1 MKKKIIGVCFIISGI
16 CISLGI
22 YGQQPDITTGIGAIG
37 IGIYLLYRSLKM
49 DSKSDTNT
57 PLSSPNKD
65 VVKTFSFGATGFRFK
80 CRFPNKKFNYR
91 QAVLVR
97 CNIGDSVKLQQYEW
111 EGKPSF
117 AIISEKY
124 GADLG
129 VVPAIHVNK
138 VLHLIND
145 YSIVGKII
153 SFDKTTYRGE
163 TYTTCDIELSCY
175 EKSTNIDTQS

>member
-16 CISLGI
+16 CISLGV
-22 YGQQPDITTGIGAIG
+22 YGQQPDITTGIVAIG

-57 PLSSPNKD
+57 SLSSPNKD

-111 EGKPSF
+111 EGKPALLSLVKNMALIWVWYLLFMSTRSF
-117 AIISEKY
+117 
-124 GADLG
+124 
-129 VVPAIHVNK
+129 
-138 VLHLIND
+138 
-145 YSIVGKII
+145 
-153 SFDKTTYRGE
+153 T
-163 TYTTCDIELSCY
+163 
-175 EKSTNIDTQS
+175 